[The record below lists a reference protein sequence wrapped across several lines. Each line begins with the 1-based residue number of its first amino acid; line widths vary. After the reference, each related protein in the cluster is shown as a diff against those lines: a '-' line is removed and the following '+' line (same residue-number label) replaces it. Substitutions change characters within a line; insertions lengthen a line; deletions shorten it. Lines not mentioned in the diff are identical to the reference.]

1 MHAQLQLTS
10 SQIAADAAAAT
21 LSMLAGPAALGP
33 APGPQRLLGQP
44 AQGSLASTPPGLPA
58 RPPSLASQ
66 GEASPDDKLLTK
78 EELLALVAKGWLD
91 PTFGSGNNS
100 DTLARKLRVLKK
112 YLASLL
118 PNEDSKSSLVS
129 ALTNKAAITGH
140 LSSMPSSSRKLGT
153 SAFKAAL
160 GVLQLQLSPS
170 HPSFWDVHKIT
181 PKLLDQTQSKAAL
194 TYRKELVSKKLA
206 IANEN
211 DTCGI
216 TFLVI
221 KEAVEGAGRGR
232 FDLLI
237 KAASSWLHKV
247 RMDETEAQQLFLEL
261 AAGVPHNVDRFYP
274 ILSRRQE
281 DVKLFGEIVEEPE
294 PPTDMA
300 GTLLKLSRFPASWV
314 SEINEIL
321 FLNLQV
327 SVKPE
332 RVHCLLNMNCHE
344 AMTLEESLC
353 VKLAVCKPSCS
364 YDSSMC
370 VVTEPVAQMLR
381 SYRLIIKPI
390 TARRGYR
397 TPKTLINIETP
408 YLIQV
413 VKAAHAQWISRPI
426 LQKAQRGMTSS
437 KKWSA
442 ILKIVKNKLSPGQA
456 TPLKKLSSHQVSYI
470 YYNNACDQF
479 FRSPAN
485 SPLLVRPCQY
495 NAHRNEL
502 DLILPICHITLQ
514 QMNPI
519 KSMVRLGFSKAQA
532 NLATTTY
539 LRAKREQV
547 Q

>member
-1 MHAQLQLTS
+1 
-10 SQIAADAAAAT
+10 
-21 LSMLAGPAALGP
+21 MLAGPVPSTQARPP
-33 APGPQRLLGQP
+33 AGPQGRQ
-44 AQGSLASTPPGLPA
+44 AQGPLTSTPPAVP
-58 RPPSLASQ
+58 
-66 GEASPDDKLLTK
+66 ASPDDKLLTK

-91 PTFGSGNNS
+91 PTSGSVNNS

-118 PNEDSKSSLVS
+118 PNENSKSSLVS

-170 HPSFWDVHKIT
+170 HPSFWDVHSII
-181 PKLLDQTQSKAAL
+181 PKLLDQTQSKAAS

-216 TFLVI
+216 TFSAV
-221 KEAVEGAGRGR
+221 KEAVEGAGRRR

-237 KAASSWLHKV
+237 KAASSWLHEV

-281 DVKLFGEIVEEPE
+281 DVKLFGEIVVEEPE

-364 YDSSMC
+364 YDSSVC

-456 TPLKKLSSHQVSYI
+456 RPLKKLTSHQVSYI

-485 SPLLVRPCQY
+485 APLLVRPCQY

-502 DLILPICHITLQ
+502 DLILPMSHHITANESDQIDGSPWLQ
-514 QMNPI
+514 QGSGQFGNHNI
-519 KSMVRLGFSKAQA
+519 SKSQA
-532 NLATTTY
+532 RTGTIT
-539 LRAKREQV
+539 
-547 Q
+547 